1 MLSGIST
8 QSPVSSVFSMP
19 QGSLPMAS
27 SMAATTMATSLA
39 AGAALPDS
47 FFLGAVPPV
56 GSHDL
61 EPLKTELPSKLSVLV
76 SSCLRNLIKLV

>member
-1 MLSGIST
+1 MLSGTST

-19 QGSLPMAS
+19 QGSLPVAS

-39 AGAALPDS
+39 AGATLPDS

-56 GSHDL
+56 GGHDV
-61 EPLKTELPSKLSVLV
+61 EPVKTELPSELSLV
-76 SSCLRNLIKLV
+76 YYYMLSLIYILL